1 LSRVKA
7 THPYLNLETMDTKIL
22 ISVISMFSLIFA
34 APEARDLNHGVDTSL
49 RYTLPEL
56 DYAYDALE
64 PVISAEI
71 MELHHSKHHAG
82 YVRKLNAA
90 QEKLEEALANGDL
103 AAAVKLLAAIKFN
116 GGGHIN
122 HSIFWKNMIPGGSGE
137 PTGELAD
144 LINRDFGSFD
154 HMKANLSAST
164 TAVQGSGWG
173 WLGYKKEAKRLEVAT
188 CMNQDP
194 LEATTGLVPLFGID
208 VWEHAYYLQ
217 YKNARKD
224 YVTAIYDVANW
235 NDVSDRLE
243 AAMK

>member
-1 LSRVKA
+1 MN
-7 THPYLNLETMDTKIL
+7 TIIL
-22 ISVISMFSLIFA
+22 ISVFSLFSQISG
-34 APEARDLNHGVDTSL
+34 APEHLDHNHNHDHDHDHDHDQKHKSAGNH
-49 RYTLPEL
+49 TLPEL
-56 DYAYDALE
+56 PYAYDALE
-64 PVISAEI
+64 PVICAEI

-90 QEKLEEALANGDL
+90 EIKLEEALRNGDV
-103 AAAVKLLAAIKFN
+103 AATVGLHASIKFN

-122 HSIFWKNMIPGGSGE
+122 HSIFWKNLTPGGSGE

-144 LINRDFGSFD
+144 LINRDFGSFEN
-154 HMKANLSAST
+154 MKDKLSAAAVT
-164 TAVQGSGWG
+164 VQGSGWG
-173 WLGYKKEAKRLEVAT
+173 WLGYNKEAERLEVAA

-224 YVTAIYDVANW
+224 YVTTIYEVANW
-235 NDVSDRLE
+235 NDVAARLE
-243 AAMK
+243 VAMK